1 MRFPKTLLYAI
12 IVATIAQNARAD
24 VSYEVKDD
32 NNKRFEVIQMTV
44 TPAAAPVPSLKYR
57 LVARDVDL
65 KPGNAV
71 PYYYRAMLSLEQN
84 KEAVR
89 KKYTEDEITKWESP
103 GSEGQPLRDLPL
115 EKLRDVAD
123 MMLGQIGDQLAVAT
137 TRRECDWELGI
148 EDMRGVDVVNFILP
162 EFQGTREL
170 ARALTVKTRL
180 EIAERHYDDA
190 VATLRQQYRLG
201 HDAAQVPLLVCGLIG
216 VAIDSRSNGALIE
229 FIGNPGSPNM
239 YWALTELAQPPID
252 LQPAVRFEM
261 EFGPRMFPFIYN
273 AETTDRAPDEWNR
286 MFVGALKDFGK
297 AGELWAD
304 AGITQ
309 FTDGVGAGVAATG
322 LALVG
327 YPHAKEYL
335 IAHGMDRDKVENMSV
350 GQVIAIYS
358 ERNYRRFAEDWEKLW
373 LVPFADMYKMHDK
386 LEKRLADA
394 HPLGGGEEREIIP
407 LVSLLMPAIQSCRAA
422 QVRLERQVAA
432 LRVIEALRLYA
443 AEHDGRLPESLD
455 QITTVPV
462 PLNPAT
468 SRPFEYRLN
477 GKLAMLTLPESDGTI
492 VSNCRFEIEIAKNSK

>member
-1 MRFPKTLLYAI
+1 MRFFTKVLCTVV
-12 IVATIAQNARAD
+12 VAAIAQSARAD
-24 VSYEVKDD
+24 VSYETKND
-32 NNKRFEVIQMTV
+32 NNKHFEVIHMTV
-44 TPAAAPVPSLKYR
+44 TPAAVPVPSLKYR
-57 LVARDVDL
+57 LVARDLDL
-65 KPGNAV
+65 NPGNAV

-103 GSEGQPLRDLPL
+103 GSEGQPIRDLPL
-115 EKLRDVAD
+115 EKLRDVAN
-123 MMLGQIGDQLAVAT
+123 MKIEQMGNQLAVAT
-137 TRRECDWELGI
+137 TRRECNWELGI
-148 EDMRGVDVVNFILP
+148 EDMRGVDVVNFVLP
-162 EFQGTREL
+162 DFQGCREL

-180 EIAERHYDDA
+180 EIAERRYDDA

-201 HDAAQVPLLVCGLIG
+201 HDAAQVPLLVCALIG
-216 VAIDSRSNGALIE
+216 VAIDSLSNGALIE

-252 LQPAVRFEM
+252 LYPAVRFEM

-273 AETTDRAPDEWNR
+273 SETTDRAPDEWNR
-286 MFVGALKDFGK
+286 MFVSSLKDFGK
-297 AGELWAD
+297 AGGIWGD
-304 AGITQ
+304 AGIPQ
-309 FTDGVGAGVAATG
+309 LTDDVGAGVAATG

-335 IAHGMDRDKVENMSV
+335 ITHGMDRDKVENMSV

-394 HPLGGGEEREIIP
+394 HPLGGGEDREIIP
-407 LVSLLMPAIQSCRAA
+407 LVALLMPAIQSCRDA

-443 AEHDGRLPESLD
+443 AEHDGSLPESLD
-455 QITTVPV
+455 QITAVPV

-468 SRPFEYRLN
+468 SKPFEYRLD
-477 GKLAMLTLPESDGTI
+477 GKTAKLTIPDSDGTI
-492 VSNCRFEIEIAKNSK
+492 VGSCRFEIEIAKSSK